1 MKEKEVSQKLEQV
14 KNECK
19 SILNEIEENSK
30 KNNIE
35 MINYILSKHL
45 YEGYVTIEDIEDKVK
60 NDLVNFV
67 TDLKKHYN
75 EQNFNP
81 QSNDENELKKFVI
94 AEKISKHL
102 NI

>member
-1 MKEKEVSQKLEQV
+1 MKLKKIQ
-14 KNECK
+14 
-19 SILNEIEENSK
+19 K

-81 QSNDENELKKFVI
+81 KSNDEDELKKFVI
-94 AEKISKHL
+94 AEKIL